1 LHKVIKL
8 PEIIRIEHRIN
19 SPRHVCFISVI
30 FMTQEVSLKPESGV
44 NLSSIIWP
52 SPWTTIAK
60 LDETMILIDSSATDA
75 PWRAQSSWHRRAK
88 SHQCS
93 SEPIQVGELA
103 AVHGDGVDHLEEH
116 GIAVGGDDEEAVE
129 FLLPPGQHR

>member
-1 LHKVIKL
+1 LLHISYL
-8 PEIIRIEHRIN
+8 HDPGGELETGIRCE
-19 SPRHVCFISVI
+19 SFIDHLAVTLDDHS
-30 FMTQEVSLKPESGV
+30 E
-44 NLSSIIWP
+44 
-52 SPWTTIAK
+52 
-60 LDETMILIDSSATDA
+60 LDEAMILIDSSATDA
-75 PWRAQSSWHRRAK
+75 PWRAQSSWHQTHRRAK
-88 SHQCS
+88 SHHCS